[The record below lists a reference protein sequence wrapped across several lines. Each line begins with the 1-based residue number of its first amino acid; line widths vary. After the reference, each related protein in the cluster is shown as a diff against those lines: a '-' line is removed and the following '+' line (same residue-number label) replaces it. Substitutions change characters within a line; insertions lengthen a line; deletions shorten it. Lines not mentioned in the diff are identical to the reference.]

1 MIEVGRALPYISI
14 GVKDPY
20 DHASSRE
27 DIILYYIGVKEP
39 YDHAS
44 SREDTSL
51 TFGLQNLYEHN
62 ISKNHMGHF
71 NQEGYYSKIS
81 L

>member
-1 MIEVGRALPYISI
+1 MIEVGRAHPYISI

-62 ISKNHMGHF
+62 I
-71 NQEGYYSKIS
+71 II
-81 L
+81 